1 MNQNQNV
8 NQKMKNTRKII
19 EIDQNSENNKIET
32 SS

>member
-19 EIDQNSENNKIET
+19 EIDQNSENNNIET

>member
-19 EIDQNSENNKIET
+19 EIDQNSESNKIET